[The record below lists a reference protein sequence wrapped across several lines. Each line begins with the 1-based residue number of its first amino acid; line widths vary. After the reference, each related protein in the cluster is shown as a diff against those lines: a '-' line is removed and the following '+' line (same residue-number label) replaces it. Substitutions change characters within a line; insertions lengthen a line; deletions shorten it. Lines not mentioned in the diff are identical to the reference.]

1 MEFVIT
7 VCSVSIR
14 LVVIYRMPA
23 SKVNGLKVSSF
34 CDEFSDYIEKLSC
47 ASGHIM
53 IVGDFNINY
62 LDPSGCEYKRF
73 VNILDTFDF
82 VQNIELPTHSSGHL
96 LDYVITRKNS
106 TYASN
111 FMVSDFISDHR
122 VLHVSLTCMRA
133 HPVRKLINF
142 RSLNRINEGSLVLDV
157 DNIDIS
163 SECTDVNVLVKQ
175 YDDSLSRILDKHAP
189 LKRMYVVERPM
200 NDWIT
205 DNILALKK
213 IRRKHESIWRRTRLT
228 IHFDLYKESC
238 KAVKQAIIESKA
250 KITQQK
256 IRDCNGDQK
265 KLFKIVDPL
274 LGRNKTTVLP
284 EYSDPATLA
293 STINTFII
301 EKLTKLEL
309 NFLYLRSI
317 CRHFL
322 LWIWIILYLYVPLS

>member
-1 MEFVIT
+1 M
-7 VCSVSIR
+7 
-14 LVVIYRMPA
+14 
-23 SKVNGLKVSSF
+23 
-34 CDEFSDYIEKLSC
+34 
-47 ASGHIM
+47 
-53 IVGDFNINY
+53 
-62 LDPSGCEYKRF
+62 LD
-73 VNILDTFDF
+73 L
-82 VQNIELPTHSSGHL
+82 
-96 LDYVITRKNS
+96 
-106 TYASN
+106 
-111 FMVSDFISDHR
+111 
-122 VLHVSLTCMRA
+122 
-133 HPVRKLINF
+133 
-142 RSLNRINEGSLVLDV
+142 

-256 IRDCNGDQK
+256 ISDCNGDQK
-265 KLFKIVDPL
+265 KVFKIVDPL

-293 STINTFII
+293 STINTFLVVFFF
-301 EKLTKLEL
+301 EKTTYCCRARRLSVCPSVRLSVCRLWKY
-309 NFLYLRSI
+309 FLFAVIRYLASRLISK
-317 CRHFL
+317 
-322 LWIWIILYLYVPLS
+322 SA